1 MDRHLPGQKRTA
13 LTLMLLCAW
22 LLPASAQVQFEA
34 RIDSLELLI
43 GEQTGITLDLTCGKG
58 QKAALPQL
66 KAGDELMPNVE
77 IISASTPDTS
87 LLNEGKRVEVTQR
100 IMVAAWDSSLYCL
113 PPFEATV
120 DGKAY
125 RTKSLALKVLPV
137 EPLDTAH
144 LDKFYPPYT
153 YMEPEFSWADWRPA
167 ICCSF
172 LCVLLLAMAYTLY
185 DRARKGKP
193 IVRIIR
199 RKKRLPPH
207 QVAME
212 EIERI
217 KGNRDLAGGDSKEY
231 YTQLTDTL
239 RTYIQSRY
247 GFNAMEMT
255 SAEIIDRL
263 VRENDEESLRE
274 LREIFNTADLVK
286 FAKYTTLVNEND
298 ANLMA
303 AVEYINQ
310 TKQEADPN
318 AKPEPEVIRET
329 DTRRMNQARAMQT
342 ASVLLLAL
350 ALALVAYAVW
360 RVAGLLT

>member
-66 KAGDELMPNVE
+66 KANVE

-144 LDKFYPPYT
+144 LDKFYP
-153 YMEPEFSWADWRPA
+153 
-167 ICCSF
+167 
-172 LCVLLLAMAYTLY
+172 
-185 DRARKGKP
+185 
-193 IVRIIR
+193 
-199 RKKRLPPH
+199 H
-207 QVAME
+207 
-212 EIERI
+212 
-217 KGNRDLAGGDSKEY
+217 
-231 YTQLTDTL
+231 
-239 RTYIQSRY
+239 
-247 GFNAMEMT
+247 
-255 SAEIIDRL
+255 
-263 VRENDEESLRE
+263 
-274 LREIFNTADLVK
+274 
-286 FAKYTTLVNEND
+286 
-298 ANLMA
+298 
-303 AVEYINQ
+303 
-310 TKQEADPN
+310 
-318 AKPEPEVIRET
+318 
-329 DTRRMNQARAMQT
+329 
-342 ASVLLLAL
+342 
-350 ALALVAYAVW
+350 
-360 RVAGLLT
+360 